1 MKKDNKSLLDF
12 TYDVKSESND
22 ISKVKCVGIL
32 ADKIYDYTSF
42 EILQFGVKNED
53 FFIRTINEE
62 KYKVGSEVC
71 IDEVSLC
78 YDYIGIKD
86 DETINAL
93 ASYNNKNRK
102 GEILVEANGRKVY
115 LKGKN
120 TSANVSKYNESNY
133 LMLYKEFEGYF
144 NSIIYSSDMVSVFKH
159 GLRYFVDGL
168 EINIKGKIGDKPFEG
183 VKSYKK
189 NNSNEITP
197 IEITK
202 LDVLGDYRYRDD
214 KNQLCSYSE
223 SGLNLSTVN
232 LYGDLLIPK
241 DKKRIKL
248 TVKLEPCLSIEDVE
262 PILKYDGGSTISA
275 VVKYSFLTTHNI
287 YHSTKESLGVFIDS
301 NGIKYRKVNMYGDK

>member
-144 NSIIYSSDMVSVFKH
+144 NSIIILVIGSV
-159 GLRYFVDGL
+159 
-168 EINIKGKIGDKPFEG
+168 
-183 VKSYKK
+183 
-189 NNSNEITP
+189 
-197 IEITK
+197 
-202 LDVLGDYRYRDD
+202 
-214 KNQLCSYSE
+214 
-223 SGLNLSTVN
+223 
-232 LYGDLLIPK
+232 
-241 DKKRIKL
+241 
-248 TVKLEPCLSIEDVE
+248 CLSMD
-262 PILKYDGGSTISA
+262 
-275 VVKYSFLTTHNI
+275 
-287 YHSTKESLGVFIDS
+287 
-301 NGIKYRKVNMYGDK
+301 

>member
-144 NSIIYSSDMVSVFKH
+144 NSIIYSSDRVSVFKH

-183 VKSYKK
+183 VKSYRK
-189 NNSNEITP
+189 NNSNEIAP

>member
-120 TSANVSKYNESNY
+120 TSASVSKYNESNY

-144 NSIIYSSDMVSVFKH
+144 NSIIYSSDRVSVFKH